1 MKRDVLIRMVE
12 QNPQEIWEILR
23 EAGYFHVNG
32 VCSETFDRHS
42 LALMTW
48 AQDGSELE
56 GEEA

>member
-1 MKRDVLIRMVE
+1 MVE